1 MKKHSPKDRQEQRFR
16 LARVPLQRFAQVFIS
31 GQKPIRSIIATKM
44 KSMKTEFK
52 VLLYLKR
59 NGQDAEGLC
68 PLMGRITVKG
78 KTNSVAQFACK
89 FKVNPNLWNA
99 TSQRCT
105 GKSKVAVYTN
115 REIEKMLLLL
125 RQRYNELLDMK
136 ADITAEEIKNT
147 FQGIAT
153 AQATLLGLFRE
164 HNEEYALR
172 VGVNRKENSFYQY
185 KNTYHHVAGYI
196 TDKYKV
202 SDIPVKALDGSFIE
216 SFELY
221 LRIDKGMQTGSSI
234 GHVQRLKH
242 IVQTAV
248 YRGILSFNPFKE
260 FTPLKPKQKQLYLT
274 REELE
279 KLLTTTFD
287 TPNRNFT
294 RDMFLFSAFTGICYC
309 DMCNLRESNI
319 VKADDGSLWIET
331 KRQKTGTPENVR
343 LLDIAITIIEKYK
356 GMAPDGKLFP
366 MLHNTSFNPHLK
378 KIAKQCGIDRNL
390 CFHQARHTFASV
402 VCISQGVPIETV
414 SKIMGHRN
422 ISTTQ
427 RYAKI
432 TQEKI
437 DRDVTALSFNIEDKF
452 TLQGIDSEPSH
463 ILKDV
468 SRRKYRPSKRPMTKS
483 EKRTIITD
491 K

>member
-248 YRGILSFNPFKE
+248 YRGILSFNPVSY
-260 FTPLKPKQKQLYLT
+260 THLT
-274 REELE
+274 LP
-279 KLLTTTFD
+279 T
-287 TPNRNFT
+287 
-294 RDMFLFSAFTGICYC
+294 
-309 DMCNLRESNI
+309 
-319 VKADDGSLWIET
+319 
-331 KRQKTGTPENVR
+331 
-343 LLDIAITIIEKYK
+343 IA
-356 GMAPDGKLFP
+356 
-366 MLHNTSFNPHLK
+366 
-378 KIAKQCGIDRNL
+378 
-390 CFHQARHTFASV
+390 
-402 VCISQGVPIETV
+402 
-414 SKIMGHRN
+414 
-422 ISTTQ
+422 
-427 RYAKI
+427 
-432 TQEKI
+432 
-437 DRDVTALSFNIEDKF
+437 
-452 TLQGIDSEPSH
+452 
-463 ILKDV
+463 
-468 SRRKYRPSKRPMTKS
+468 
-483 EKRTIITD
+483 
-491 K
+491 

>member
-153 AQATLLGLFRE
+153 AQATP
-164 HNEEYALR
+164 
-172 VGVNRKENSFYQY
+172 
-185 KNTYHHVAGYI
+185 AGI
-196 TDKYKV
+196 
-202 SDIPVKALDGSFIE
+202 IPGA
-216 SFELY
+216 
-221 LRIDKGMQTGSSI
+221 Q
-234 GHVQRLKH
+234 
-242 IVQTAV
+242 
-248 YRGILSFNPFKE
+248 
-260 FTPLKPKQKQLYLT
+260 
-274 REELE
+274 
-279 KLLTTTFD
+279 
-287 TPNRNFT
+287 
-294 RDMFLFSAFTGICYC
+294 
-309 DMCNLRESNI
+309 
-319 VKADDGSLWIET
+319 
-331 KRQKTGTPENVR
+331 
-343 LLDIAITIIEKYK
+343 
-356 GMAPDGKLFP
+356 
-366 MLHNTSFNPHLK
+366 
-378 KIAKQCGIDRNL
+378 
-390 CFHQARHTFASV
+390 
-402 VCISQGVPIETV
+402 
-414 SKIMGHRN
+414 
-422 ISTTQ
+422 
-427 RYAKI
+427 
-432 TQEKI
+432 
-437 DRDVTALSFNIEDKF
+437 
-452 TLQGIDSEPSH
+452 
-463 ILKDV
+463 
-468 SRRKYRPSKRPMTKS
+468 
-483 EKRTIITD
+483 
-491 K
+491 

>member
-1 MKKHSPKDRQEQRFR
+1 
-16 LARVPLQRFAQVFIS
+16 
-31 GQKPIRSIIATKM
+31 
-44 KSMKTEFK
+44 MKTEFK
-52 VLLYLKR
+52 MLLYLKR
-59 NGQDAEGLC
+59 NGQDTEGLC

-185 KNTYHHVAGYI
+185 RNTYHHVAGYI

-202 SDIPVKALDGSFIE
+202 SDIPVKALDESFIE

-260 FTPLKPKQKQLYLT
+260 FTALKPKQKQLYLT

-279 KLLTTTFD
+279 KLMTTTFD
-287 TPNRNFT
+287 MPNRNFT

-390 CFHQARHTFASV
+390 CFHTARHKGFPFLLKFNSL
-402 VCISQGVPIETV
+402 Q
-414 SKIMGHRN
+414 N
-422 ISTTQ
+422 IS
-427 RYAKI
+427 A
-432 TQEKI
+432 
-437 DRDVTALSFNIEDKF
+437 
-452 TLQGIDSEPSH
+452 
-463 ILKDV
+463 
-468 SRRKYRPSKRPMTKS
+468 
-483 EKRTIITD
+483 
-491 K
+491 

>member
-1 MKKHSPKDRQEQRFR
+1 
-16 LARVPLQRFAQVFIS
+16 
-31 GQKPIRSIIATKM
+31 
-44 KSMKTEFK
+44 MKTEFK
-52 VLLYLKR
+52 MLLYLKR
-59 NGQDAEGLC
+59 NGQDTEGLC

-185 KNTYHHVAGYI
+185 RNTYHHVAGYI

-202 SDIPVKALDGSFIE
+202 SDIPVKALDESFIE

-279 KLLTTTFD
+279 KLMTTTFD
-287 TPNRNFT
+287 MPNRNFT
-294 RDMFLFSAFTGICYC
+294 RDMFLFSAFTGI
-309 DMCNLRESNI
+309 L
-319 VKADDGSLWIET
+319 
-331 KRQKTGTPENVR
+331 
-343 LLDIAITIIEKYK
+343 
-356 GMAPDGKLFP
+356 
-366 MLHNTSFNPHLK
+366 
-378 KIAKQCGIDRNL
+378 
-390 CFHQARHTFASV
+390 
-402 VCISQGVPIETV
+402 
-414 SKIMGHRN
+414 
-422 ISTTQ
+422 
-427 RYAKI
+427 
-432 TQEKI
+432 
-437 DRDVTALSFNIEDKF
+437 
-452 TLQGIDSEPSH
+452 PSP
-463 ILKDV
+463 L
-468 SRRKYRPSKRPMTKS
+468 
-483 EKRTIITD
+483 
-491 K
+491 

>member
-31 GQKPIRSIIATKM
+31 GQKPIRSIIVTK
-44 KSMKTEFK
+44 KNEE
-52 VLLYLKR
+52 YENR
-59 NGQDAEGLC
+59 IQDAALPETKRAGYGRVM

-185 KNTYHHVAGYI
+185 RNTYHHVAGYI

-202 SDIPVKALDGSFIE
+202 SDIPVKALDESFIE

-279 KLLTTTFD
+279 KLMTTTFD
-287 TPNRNFT
+287 MPNRNFT
-294 RDMFLFSAFTGICYC
+294 RDMFLFFSI
-309 DMCNLRESNI
+309 
-319 VKADDGSLWIET
+319 
-331 KRQKTGTPENVR
+331 
-343 LLDIAITIIEKYK
+343 
-356 GMAPDGKLFP
+356 
-366 MLHNTSFNPHLK
+366 H
-378 KIAKQCGIDRNL
+378 RNL
-390 CFHQARHTFASV
+390 
-402 VCISQGVPIETV
+402 
-414 SKIMGHRN
+414 
-422 ISTTQ
+422 
-427 RYAKI
+427 
-432 TQEKI
+432 
-437 DRDVTALSFNIEDKF
+437 L
-452 TLQGIDSEPSH
+452 L
-463 ILKDV
+463 
-468 SRRKYRPSKRPMTKS
+468 
-483 EKRTIITD
+483 
-491 K
+491 